1 LRTVSCAIAGAM
13 LEVGGVASTESGAG
27 LIETALRSGA
37 ARLKLVA
44 MLEAQ
49 GGDLDRFDRD
59 FPSGEVV
66 AAAGEGFVTEIDAR
80 AIGEIV
86 ALAKRSRA
94 SDEARRIGVRVVRRV
109 GEAVGAGDPI
119 LRYIAVEPERE
130 ILRLLSRAVKVGKTK
145 PRERFPLLGS
155 ISNVGPPDHEL

>member
-1 LRTVSCAIAGAM
+1 MQTMVEIGARMKKRVRALMTAMDAPLADAAGDALELDQALLVLEGFGSPRLRTVSCAIAGAM

-66 AAAGEGFVTEIDAR
+66 AA
-80 AIGEIV
+80 
-86 ALAKRSRA
+86 LM
-94 SDEARRIGVRVVRRV
+94 VR
-109 GEAVGAGDPI
+109 
-119 LRYIAVEPERE
+119 
-130 ILRLLSRAVKVGKTK
+130 
-145 PRERFPLLGS
+145 
-155 ISNVGPPDHEL
+155 PP